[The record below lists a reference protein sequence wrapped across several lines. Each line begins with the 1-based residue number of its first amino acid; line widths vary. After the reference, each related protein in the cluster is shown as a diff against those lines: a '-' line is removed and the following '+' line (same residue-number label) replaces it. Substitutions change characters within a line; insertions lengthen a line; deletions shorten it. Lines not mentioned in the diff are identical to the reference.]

1 MGPSGQWIEVQIR
14 SQRMD
19 EIAEKG
25 LAAHW
30 KYKSEGG
37 EGNSELDKWL
47 AGIKEMLEQSD
58 SDALEFLDE
67 FKLNL
72 FAKEIRVFT
81 PKGHMKTLPKG
92 ATALDFAYDI
102 HTEIGNTCIGAKV
115 NHKLVPM
122 SYVLQSGDQV
132 EVLTSDRQ
140 KPQKEWL
147 DFVVTAKAKS
157 HIDAAFKKERKDQ
170 IRRGIIIFE
179 GIVKE
184 LKLPSTSEPLKK
196 ILAQLKLKSKE
207 DLYAEIARNV
217 VTREQIVKELKK
229 KAENRFMKY
238 WKLQFLWSDRDSEDR
253 KNKDNREEEVSDENT
268 DIVIAPC
275 CSPIPGDD
283 VVGMSIGGKV
293 TVHKRKCPE
302 AIRLMSS
309 YGDKIVPVK
318 WVTHKVMSFPAIM
331 QFSGIDRVGV
341 VSDIT
346 AVISKENGVNMRMI
360 HFETK
365 DGIFEGMIHVYVHN
379 TADLNRLISK
389 ISSLKGVEKV
399 SRVENV
405 EN

>member
-1 MGPSGQWIEVQIR
+1 M
-14 SQRMD
+14 
-19 EIAEKG
+19 
-25 LAAHW
+25 
-30 KYKSEGG
+30 
-37 EGNSELDKWL
+37 

-253 KNKDNREEEVSDENT
+253 KIKIIGRRKSVMKIPISSS
-268 DIVIAPC
+268 PC

-283 VVGMSIGGKV
+283 VVG
-293 TVHKRKCPE
+293 
-302 AIRLMSS
+302 
-309 YGDKIVPVK
+309 IV
-318 WVTHKVMSFPAIM
+318 
-331 QFSGIDRVGV
+331 
-341 VSDIT
+341 
-346 AVISKENGVNMRMI
+346 
-360 HFETK
+360 
-365 DGIFEGMIHVYVHN
+365 
-379 TADLNRLISK
+379 
-389 ISSLKGVEKV
+389 
-399 SRVENV
+399 
-405 EN
+405 